1 MVPVLSKTKMFTK
14 CPSSLDKHSEAG
26 TDISANH
33 HGSRFASPNSQEQ
46 ATTRAETAVIK
57 VKCKERRDLH

>member
-26 TDISANH
+26 TDIGANH